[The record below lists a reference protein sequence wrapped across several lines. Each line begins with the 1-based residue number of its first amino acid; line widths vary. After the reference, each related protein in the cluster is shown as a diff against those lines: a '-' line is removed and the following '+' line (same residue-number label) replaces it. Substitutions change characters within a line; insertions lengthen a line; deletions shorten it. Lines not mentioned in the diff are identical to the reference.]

1 MHKAYTF
8 VGPKRGHD
16 IQPYSFFFSFFFF
29 WGWFLDPQ
37 PIAFDERHLL
47 AHQGPTSH
55 YKIFKK

>member
-29 WGWFLDPQ
+29 FEGDSWTRNLS
-37 PIAFDERHLL
+37 LL
-47 AHQGPTSH
+47 MKDTC
-55 YKIFKK
+55 